1 MYVILYFFD
10 KIKISSDSMFT
21 FINLKHKGINTDAM
35 IQIHSPSREEIKS
48 FLKKIESRIRR
59 NELRPGPDQK
69 FESRL

>member
-1 MYVILYFFD
+1 MCATLYFLI
-10 KIKISSDSMFT
+10 KIKFSSISMFT
-21 FINLKHKGINTDAM
+21 FIHLKHKGINTDAM

>member
-1 MYVILYFFD
+1 
-10 KIKISSDSMFT
+10 MFT

-59 NELRPGPDQK
+59 NELKPRPDQK